1 MSGGP
6 IGLGLGNGG
15 PSLAELLQ
23 VPAMPQNPKYT
34 EIMSRIPKKYLWTFV
49 GSYNYYKTY
58 ETEEATEAFLQR
70 VLDGINRIP
79 ASSSSSRKRTR
90 KRKQIK

>member
-1 MSGGP
+1 MSGP

-23 VPAMPQNPKYT
+23 VPARPQNSKYT

-70 VLDGINRIP
+70 ILDRINRVP
-79 ASSSSSRKRTR
+79 ASSSSRKRTR

>member
-1 MSGGP
+1 MSGP

-23 VPAMPQNPKYT
+23 VPARPQNPKYT

-49 GSYNYYKTY
+49 GTYNYYKTY

-70 VLDGINRIP
+70 ILDGINRVP
-79 ASSSSSRKRTR
+79 ASSKGRKHTR

>member
-1 MSGGP
+1 MSGP

-15 PSLAELLQ
+15 PSLAEILE
-23 VPAMPQNPKYT
+23 VPARPQNSKYT

-70 VLDGINRIP
+70 VLDGLNRSS
-79 ASSSSSRKRTR
+79 SSSSSRKRTR

>member
-1 MSGGP
+1 
-6 IGLGLGNGG
+6 
-15 PSLAELLQ
+15 
-23 VPAMPQNPKYT
+23 
-34 EIMSRIPKKYLWTFV
+34 MSRIPKKYLWTFV

-70 VLDGINRIP
+70 VLDEINRGS
-79 ASSSSSRKRTR
+79 AGASSRKRTR

>member
-1 MSGGP
+1 MSGS

-23 VPAMPQNPKYT
+23 VPARPQNPKYT

-70 VLDGINRIP
+70 ILDGINRVP
-79 ASSSSSRKRTR
+79 ASSSSRKHTR
-90 KRKQIK
+90 KRKHIK

>member
-1 MSGGP
+1 MSGP

-15 PSLAELLQ
+15 PSLAEILE
-23 VPAMPQNPKYT
+23 VPSHPQNPKYT
-34 EIMSRIPKKYLWTFV
+34 EIMRRIPKKYLWTFV

-70 VLDGINRIP
+70 VLDGLNRSS
-79 ASSSSSRKRTR
+79 SSSSSRKRTR

>member
-70 VLDGINRIP
+70 VLDEINRGS
-79 ASSSSSRKRTR
+79 AGASSRKRTR